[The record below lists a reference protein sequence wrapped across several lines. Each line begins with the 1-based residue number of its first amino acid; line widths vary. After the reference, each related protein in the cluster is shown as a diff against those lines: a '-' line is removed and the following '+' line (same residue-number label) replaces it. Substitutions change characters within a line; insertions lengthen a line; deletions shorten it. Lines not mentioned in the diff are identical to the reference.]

1 MADRESLSDAE
12 IKEGYILTCQ
22 AKPLTGKLVYSYDE

>member
-1 MADRESLSDAE
+1 MDVSEGLTDDE

-22 AKPLTGKLVYSYDE
+22 SHPLTDDVSVRYE

>member
-1 MADRESLSDAE
+1 MDEREGLSDAE

-22 AKPLTGKLVYSYDE
+22 SHPLTEDVSLEYM